1 VKKCKYNK
9 QLFYNFIN
17 EMKKNFIYMNKLLEK
32 ETLELVI
39 KLKEFLLKLEDRLNG
54 LFERLKIR

>member
-1 VKKCKYNK
+1 
-9 QLFYNFIN
+9 
-17 EMKKNFIYMNKLLEK
+17 MNKLLEK

>member
-1 VKKCKYNK
+1 
-9 QLFYNFIN
+9 
-17 EMKKNFIYMNKLLEK
+17 MKKNFIYMNKLLEK